1 MNKKIIIASLVIGI
15 IIGVS
20 SFLGSD
26 CVGGGIYCH
35 GYLSYLLLPSLFFTG
50 YPLVVINADFALS
63 LFGTIMS
70 IPALVLIATIEVFI
84 VLSLVSFV
92 AKLIKGGRDQ
102 VQNNQP

>member
-15 IIGVS
+15 IIGVT

-26 CVGGGIYCH
+26 CVGGGIYCR
-35 GYLSYLLLPSLFFTG
+35 GYLSYLLLPWVSLTG

-92 AKLIKGGRDQ
+92 YRLIKGKENK
-102 VQNNQP
+102 VQAP